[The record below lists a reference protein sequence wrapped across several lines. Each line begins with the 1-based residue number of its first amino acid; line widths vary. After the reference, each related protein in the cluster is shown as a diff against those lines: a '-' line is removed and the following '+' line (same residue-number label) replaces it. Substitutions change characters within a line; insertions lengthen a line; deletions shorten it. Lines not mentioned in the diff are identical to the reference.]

1 MYGSDSYLKHIAHIT
16 VLLEHVIMYLM
27 YIQSIKNGTTPRQAK
42 YLNKHVKRAIIL
54 LLSIIC
60 TECISIVGGN
70 IFFIMQNVTISRKMA
85 HFSYHDRAIIFQHH
99 VLLEMLTY
107 MSRLMLCRILR
118 KLFFIFVHLPG
129 VTTCIF
135 LQLKYYCL

>member
-70 IFFIMQNVTISRKMA
+70 IFFIMRKTEMISRKMA

-118 KLFFIFVHLPG
+118 N
-129 VTTCIF
+129 TCIF

>member
-70 IFFIMQNVTISRKMA
+70 IFFIMRKNEMISRKMA
-85 HFSYHDRAIIFQHH
+85 HFSYHDRAIIFLHH
-99 VLLEMLTY
+99 VLLLMLTY

-118 KLFFIFVHLPG
+118 NA
-129 VTTCIF
+129 CMF

>member
-70 IFFIMQNVTISRKMA
+70 IFFIMQKTEMISRKMA

-107 MSRLMLCRILR
+107 MSRLINMTHVVL
-118 KLFFIFVHLPG
+118 V
-129 VTTCIF
+129 
-135 LQLKYYCL
+135 

>member
-27 YIQSIKNGTTPRQAK
+27 YIQSIKNGPTPRQAK

-70 IFFIMQNVTISRKMA
+70 IFLIMRIAEMISRKMA
-85 HFSYHDRAIIFQHH
+85 HFSYHDRAIIFQHQ
-99 VLLEMLTY
+99 VLLK
-107 MSRLMLCRILR
+107 C
-118 KLFFIFVHLPG
+118 G
-129 VTTCIF
+129 
-135 LQLKYYCL
+135 

>member
-60 TECISIVGGN
+60 TDCISIVGGN
-70 IFFIMQNVTISRKMA
+70 IFFIMQNEMISRKMA

-107 MSRLMLCRILR
+107 MSRLMFTGC
-118 KLFFIFVHLPG
+118 
-129 VTTCIF
+129 
-135 LQLKYYCL
+135 YCLYVFTTEMLLFVDFRIVFQLQKQ

>member
-70 IFFIMQNVTISRKMA
+70 IFFFMQNEMISRKMA
-85 HFSYHDRAIIFQHH
+85 HFSYHDQAIIFQHQ
-99 VLLEMLTY
+99 VLLK
-107 MSRLMLCRILR
+107 C
-118 KLFFIFVHLPG
+118 G
-129 VTTCIF
+129 
-135 LQLKYYCL
+135 